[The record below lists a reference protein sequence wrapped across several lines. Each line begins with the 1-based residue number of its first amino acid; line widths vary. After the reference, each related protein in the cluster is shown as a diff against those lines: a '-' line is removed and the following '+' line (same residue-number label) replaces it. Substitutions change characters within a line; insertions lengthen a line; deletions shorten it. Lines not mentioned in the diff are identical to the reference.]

1 MAGAKTMLDAL
12 ERQKWEDT
20 GTSPGNTSYPAPQ
33 AGNPETQAEYPASQ
47 AGNSETQAEY
57 PASQAGYPE
66 KQAKYFASQA
76 EYPENQA
83 EYPGPKAGYTG
94 TQTDYLVLPAGYSG
108 SCPVGSPIQYQSV
121 PLRPGVPAGLPWIP
135 ALPPSPDC
143 PPGLEYLNQIDR
155 IQIHQQIELTDVL
168 TSHETNNKYEIKDNF
183 GQCIYFAAEDTTFC
197 TRCCYGSFR
206 PFIIKIL
213 DLKGQE
219 IITLKR
225 PLRCTSCCFPCCLQ
239 EIEVHTPHGVPI
251 GYVTQTW
258 HPYLP
263 KFTIQNENKMDI
275 LRIIGPCLVCNCC
288 GNVDFKIKSLDG
300 KNVVG
305 KISKQFTKI
314 MREMF
319 THYSNYGI
327 QFPSD
332 VDVKIKAVII
342 GTCFLID
349 FMFYENNGCF
359 QLLTLGIW

>member
-20 GTSPGNTSYPAPQ
+20 GTSPGNTGYPAPQ

-47 AGNSETQAEY
+47 A
-57 PASQAGYPE
+57 
-66 KQAKYFASQA
+66 
-76 EYPENQA
+76 
-83 EYPGPKAGYTG
+83 
-94 TQTDYLVLPAGYSG
+94 AGYSG
-108 SCPVGSPIQYQSV
+108 SCPVGSPIQYQPV

-239 EIEVHTPHGVPI
+239 EIEVHTPYGVPI

-305 KISKQFTKI
+305 KISKQFTRI

>member
-1 MAGAKTMLDAL
+1 MEPRQGQESEQGGLSAPGALPEAAVRRPGLHAFQQHEKA
-12 ERQKWEDT
+12 QA
-20 GTSPGNTSYPAPQ
+20 SPGNTGYPAPQ

-57 PASQAGYPE
+57 PDS
-66 KQAKYFASQA
+66 
-76 EYPENQA
+76 
-83 EYPGPKAGYTG
+83 
-94 TQTDYLVLPAGYSG
+94 
-108 SCPVGSPIQYQSV
+108 
-121 PLRPGVPAGLPWIP
+121 
-135 ALPPSPDC
+135 
-143 PPGLEYLNQIDR
+143 QIDQ

-305 KISKQFTKI
+305 KISKQFTRI

-342 GTCFLID
+342 GTCFLLD